1 MMDVTR
7 FRNMP
12 LRGGFVIG
20 GVRLVPGPLTDS
32 IGRPALALTR
42 ITAGRFEI
50 DLLAHQT
57 DEELSV
63 SLYHE
68 VLEAAAVAANE
79 CPPRVLDFNES
90 AFERAARVA
99 QSQLGP
105 VSPER
110 LNALLEQFGF

>member
-1 MMDVTR
+1 MIEVTR
-7 FRNMP
+7 FHNLA
-12 LRGGFVIG
+12 LRGGFVIVD
-20 GVRLVPGPLTDS
+20 VRLVSGPLTDS

-68 VLEAAAVAANE
+68 VLEAAAVATNE
-79 CPPRVLDFNES
+79 CPPKVLDFNES
-90 AFERAARVA
+90 AFERAARA
-99 QSQLGP
+99 AHGQLGP